1 MRVAV
6 IIPTYNAG
14 SEFGLFL
21 DELDKQTLQPDI
33 RVVVDSE
40 SSDDTVKISENHKWH
55 VIKINKKDFN
65 HGSTRQMALDY
76 VLKQMAVDYAV
87 YITQDV
93 RMPQKD
99 SLEKLLKSFSN
110 KHVGAAYGRQMPHE
124 GASIYASMDR
134 EYNYP
139 SKNKIKTKDDIEQMG
154 KKAAFLSDSFAA
166 YRVSALKKI
175 GGFPK
180 IDICEDMY
188 VGGKLLMA
196 GWHIAYVADSEVCHS
211 HEPMFNSATWNRY
224 RMIGKFQKEE
234 KWIQKYFGDSTG
246 DGIKL
251 LKYQL
256 KNIFHQ
262 KGIQGVI
269 KVILIDAFRFIAY
282 KW

>member
-1 MRVAV
+1 MRLAI

-14 SEFGLFL
+14 SEFGLLL

-40 SSDDTVKISENHKWH
+40 YSDDTVKISEKHKWH

-124 GASIYASMDR
+124 GASIYARMDR

-175 GGFPK
+175 GGFPQ

-188 VGGKLLMA
+188 VGGKLLLA
-196 GWHIAYVADSEVCHS
+196 GWHIVYVADSEVCHS

-256 KNIFHQ
+256 KNIFPQ

-269 KVILIDAFRFIAY
+269 KVILIDAFRFVAY

>member
-1 MRVAV
+1 MRLAI

-14 SEFGLFL
+14 SEFGLLL
-21 DELDKQTLQPDI
+21 DELDKQTLQADI

-76 VLKQMAVDYAV
+76 VLEQMAVDYAV

-93 RMPQKD
+93 RMPQKN

-124 GASIYASMDR
+124 GASIYARMDR

-139 SKNKIKTKDDIEQMG
+139 PKIKIKTKDDIEQMG

-188 VGGKLLMA
+188 VGGKLLLA
-196 GWHIAYVADSEVCHS
+196 GWHMAYMADAEVRHS

-224 RMIGKFQKEE
+224 RMIGKFQREE

-256 KNIFHQ
+256 KNIFPQ

-269 KVILIDAFRFIAY
+269 KVILIDAFRFVAY

>member
-1 MRVAV
+1 MRLAI

-14 SEFGLFL
+14 SEFGLLL

-124 GASIYASMDR
+124 GASIYARMDR

-139 SKNKIKTKDDIEQMG
+139 Q
-154 KKAAFLSDSFAA
+154 KKK
-166 YRVSALKKI
+166 LK
-175 GGFPK
+175 P
-180 IDICEDMY
+180 
-188 VGGKLLMA
+188 
-196 GWHIAYVADSEVCHS
+196 
-211 HEPMFNSATWNRY
+211 
-224 RMIGKFQKEE
+224 RMILN
-234 KWIQKYFGDSTG
+234 KWAK
-246 DGIKL
+246 KL
-251 LKYQL
+251 HFYQIPL
-256 KNIFHQ
+256 QHIELVH
-262 KGIQGVI
+262 
-269 KVILIDAFRFIAY
+269 
-282 KW
+282 